1 MLVNL
6 PRRKFYFSG
15 QNKAGVFQRIF
26 SRDFEH
32 GTSWQRESNIRES
45 IYQTMTYIRPERP
58 SSALDTFVVPGR
70 GTDSVSRGS
79 SPVPQSRITRVSTA
93 PVARRTRVRPSTAD
107 GYGNRTTHVERQTAF
122 AAHAARVLGNLSDS
136 D

>member
-1 MLVNL
+1 M
-6 PRRKFYFSG
+6 
-15 QNKAGVFQRIF
+15 FQRIF

-58 SSALDTFVVPGR
+58 SSALDTFVVKGR
-70 GTDSVSRGS
+70 GTDSVSRGSSPVPQSRVSRGS

-93 PVARRTRVRPSTAD
+93 PVARRTRIRPSTAD
-107 GYGNRTTHVERQTAF
+107 GYGNRDTHVERQTAF
-122 AAHAARVLGNLSDS
+122 AAHAARLLGNLSDS